1 MATRPPPLQLKLP
14 PARQVRA
21 ATAAPIPTATPVATT
36 APAIATPS
44 AAEDTA
50 TPALPPT
57 EAPVIPEVDEALAAY
72 VAEHAAGRGPYS
84 SATRCNSSVSRHI
97 QD

>member
-1 MATRPPPLQLKLP
+1 M
-14 PARQVRA
+14 
-21 ATAAPIPTATPVATT
+21 
-36 APAIATPS
+36 
-44 AAEDTA
+44 

-57 EAPVIPEVDEALAAY
+57 EAPVIPEVDEPWLPTLQSTR
-72 VAEHAAGRGPYS
+72 AGRGPYS